1 MYPALVFGQISLMS
15 IFVVMYIRRKETNQ
29 PIGKHFNLPGHS
41 QDNVGITILERVKV
55 NNILYRQERE
65 KYLIR
70 KFNTF
75 YSGMNKSPGIL

>member
-1 MYPALVFGQISLMS
+1 MIKMRYIGETERSMKDRLMEHLG
-15 IFVVMYIRRKETNQ
+15 YIRRKEINQ

-65 KYLIR
+65 KKEKI
-70 KFNTF
+70 
-75 YSGMNKSPGIL
+75 